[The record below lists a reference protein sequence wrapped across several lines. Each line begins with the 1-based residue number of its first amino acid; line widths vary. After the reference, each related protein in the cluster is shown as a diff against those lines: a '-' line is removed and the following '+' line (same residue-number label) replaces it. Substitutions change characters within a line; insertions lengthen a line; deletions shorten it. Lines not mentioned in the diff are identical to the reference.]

1 MCARHVLLAAIL
13 LVCAPPNPSRGREVM
28 VYVRDLGGCQS
39 VIVARLTKVTAI
51 PGGAARG
58 ETHVIELEPLATL
71 AGVLD
76 PSKTPSLTA
85 GVDVEAFPGISSIH
99 TAPAVGAYVLAVIW
113 KVDAQ
118 QREVREGG
126 NAFQRRGRVWNF
138 SDGVLAIGQCN
149 WVRAGINEHR
159 NLPEPGL
166 AGDREVIKQRAQGV
180 GWIGDF
186 TDLDIACVGTGYQY

>member
-118 QREVREGG
+118 IGTMTYRINSDDCDFMPECQGMLTIDGFGDKRVWQTLERL
-126 NAFQRRGRVWNF
+126 RKGRVDEERWNKANAER
-138 SDGVLAIGQCN
+138 LKKL
-149 WVRAGINEHR
+149 E
-159 NLPEPGL
+159 
-166 AGDREVIKQRAQGV
+166 QRQKS
-180 GWIGDF
+180 
-186 TDLDIACVGTGYQY
+186 GTPTTAPKGGGR